1 MGEILEVSRGAC
13 SHRRMR
19 TAFPRRLLLL
29 LPPLLA
35 LALLAG
41 CTTEEA
47 PPAPYAYAAAPP
59 CPPPPPSWA
68 GGDTMRQ
75 SCSPSGGLFIYP
87 PGLFSDVLPRYYY
100 VPGVYP
106 PLVIGG
112 NP

>member
-1 MGEILEVSRGAC
+1 MPIRC
-13 SHRRMR
+13 
-19 TAFPRRLLLL
+19 
-29 LPPLLA
+29 LLA
-35 LALLAG
+35 TLFIALAG
-41 CTTEEA
+41 CAGDA
-47 PPAPYAYAAAPP
+47 PPRTDGGYAPP

-87 PGLFSDVLPRYYY
+87 PGLFSNVLPRYYY